1 MTEHTT
7 SDVIIVGGSCGGLAC
22 AHALLGSGK
31 CRVTVLERAPSITAA
46 GAVIFLPCKYSR
58 HLCLAKVFNQYA
70 CLHHCE
76 WHACSGKAFERRHQT
91 PDAGPYH
98 RI

>member
-1 MTEHTT
+1 MTDHDT

-46 GAVIFLPCKYSR
+46 GAVMFLPCKASRYFFLAEFMPHCITVNGMHAQTR
-58 HLCLAKVFNQYA
+58 HLSSVI
-70 CLHHCE
+70 
-76 WHACSGKAFERRHQT
+76 R
-91 PDAGPYH
+91 P
-98 RI
+98 